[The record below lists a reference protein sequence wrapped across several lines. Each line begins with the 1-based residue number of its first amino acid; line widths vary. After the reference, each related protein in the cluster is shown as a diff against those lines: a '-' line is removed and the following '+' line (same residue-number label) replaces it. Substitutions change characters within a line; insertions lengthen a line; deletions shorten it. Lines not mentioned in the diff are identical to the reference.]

1 MENSSMVKINQQL
14 ESDAKKA
21 LWVFVALN
29 ISVLILF
36 ALQSHGLAFAI
47 LSIQIAL
54 FFLWLL
60 PVALYQIVRKNNSI
74 KLATYKALASYRNI
88 MEQASW

>member
-1 MENSSMVKINQQL
+1 MVKINQQL
-14 ESDAKKA
+14 KSDAKKA

-47 LSIQIAL
+47 LAIQIVL

-74 KLATYKALASYRNI
+74 KLVTYKALASYRNI